1 METFI
6 NDIYRVIPDMD
17 RSWLT
22 HGSHWAV
29 AVGFILLFRYFL
41 TNYEDLQNKDRIRV
55 VWSRILPVFLLFRFG
70 LNREYYSLAEQ
81 WPLYTCNLSAI
92 ILALNYLIPR
102 KEHRTRHLLSWG
114 VFAGAYGGPLAIAL
128 ASPGNYAFPHVTHLD
143 YYIGHLAITILSW
156 MIIMDREE
164 RYTLQDLKTSS
175 YITVAYMILCL
186 VLNPPIQ
193 GNFGFIMGPPDAMSF
208 LHALPLPI
216 YQIIVTLGF
225 LTANALTWY
234 LGNKVIDR
242 ESEVEPVAAGV
253 ENTESEQ
260 AAGA

>member
-1 METFI
+1 
-6 NDIYRVIPDMD
+6 
-17 RSWLT
+17 
-22 HGSHWAV
+22 
-29 AVGFILLFRYFL
+29 
-41 TNYEDLQNKDRIRV
+41 
-55 VWSRILPVFLLFRFG
+55 
-70 LNREYYSLAEQ
+70 
-81 WPLYTCNLSAI
+81 
-92 ILALNYLIPR
+92 
-102 KEHRTRHLLSWG
+102 
-114 VFAGAYGGPLAIAL
+114 
-128 ASPGNYAFPHVTHLD
+128 
-143 YYIGHLAITILSW
+143 
-156 MIIMDREE
+156 MDREE

-260 AAGA
+260 AAGTS